1 MSEELSWRLSGHK
14 AAFFFILYSAQQARM
29 PLEKWESLKKIWAS
43 PFNFRRSALPHSTS
57 PPFSQIWIKASP
69 SSKMLTPASPPAYKT
84 MSDCF
89 NVRLTAFWI
98 ILAVSGLFS
107 QKMNS
112 ELTSSLALRDRKNI
126 ELTKQQE
133 GNRML
138 CVLGK
143 YYLSHFSHSSH
154 FAQFHFTHFT
164 FSYLTLSLVHSYL
177 PVPFGSAGWKL
188 SECEGKL

>member
-1 MSEELSWRLSGHK
+1 MSEKLSWRLSGHK
-14 AAFFFILYSAQQARM
+14 AAFFLILYSAQQARM
-29 PLEKWESLKKIWAS
+29 PLEKWESLKSVSKPVQLPPQCITSFHVA
-43 PFNFRRSALPHSTS
+43 ALFANLNKSLSILKNAYTCIS
-57 PPFSQIWIKASP
+57 
-69 SSKMLTPASPPAYKT
+69 LAYKT

-126 ELTKQQE
+126 ELTRQQE

-143 YYLSHFSHSSH
+143 NYLPHSSH
-154 FAQFHFTHFT
+154 LPLRPISFHT
-164 FSYLTLSLVHSYL
+164 FHIFISHTIACTFISPRAIWL
-177 PVPFGSAGWKL
+177 GWVKIV
-188 SECEGKL
+188 GM

>member
-1 MSEELSWRLSGHK
+1 MSEKLSWRLSGHK
-14 AAFFFILYSAQQARM
+14 SGILLDIVFSTAGADAV
-29 PLEKWESLKKIWAS
+29 EKWESLKTLSKPVQLPPQCITSFHVA
-43 PFNFRRSALPHSTS
+43 ALFANLNKSLSILKNAYTCIS
-57 PPFSQIWIKASP
+57 
-69 SSKMLTPASPPAYKT
+69 LAYKT

-89 NVRLTAFWI
+89 SVRLTAFWI
-98 ILAVSGLFS
+98 ILAVSGLFN

-126 ELTKQQE
+126 ELTRQQE

-138 CVLGK
+138 CVLAK
-143 YYLSHFSHSSH
+143 NYLPHFSRTSHFV
-154 FAQFHFTHFT
+154 QFHFTHFT

-188 SECEGKL
+188 SECKRKL

>member
-1 MSEELSWRLSGHK
+1 
-14 AAFFFILYSAQQARM
+14 M
-29 PLEKWESLKKIWAS
+29 PLEKWESLKNLSKPVQLPPQCITSFHVA
-43 PFNFRRSALPHSTS
+43 ALFANLNKSLSILKNAYTCIS
-57 PPFSQIWIKASP
+57 
-69 SSKMLTPASPPAYKT
+69 LAYKT

-89 NVRLTAFWI
+89 SVRLTAFWI

-107 QKMNS
+107 QQMNS

-126 ELTKQQE
+126 ELTRQQE

-143 YYLSHFSHSSH
+143 NYLSHFCRSSH

-188 SECEGKL
+188 SECKGKL

>member
-1 MSEELSWRLSGHK
+1 MSEELSWRLSGHR

-29 PLEKWESLKKIWAS
+29 PLEKWESLKSVSKPVQLPPQCITSFHVA
-43 PFNFRRSALPHSTS
+43 AL
-57 PPFSQIWIKASP
+57 FANLNKSP
-69 SSKMLTPASPPAYKT
+69 SILKNAYTCISPAYKT

-126 ELTKQQE
+126 ELTRQQE

-143 YYLSHFSHSSH
+143 NYLSHFSHSSH

-177 PVPFGSAGWKL
+177 PVPFDSAGWKL
-188 SECEGKL
+188 SECKRKL

>member
-1 MSEELSWRLSGHK
+1 MSEKLSWRLSGHK
-14 AAFFFILYSAQQARM
+14 AAFFLILYSAQQARM
-29 PLEKWESLKKIWAS
+29 PLEKWESLKSVSKPVQLPPQCITSFHVA
-43 PFNFRRSALPHSTS
+43 ALFANLNKSLSILKNAYTCTS
-57 PPFSQIWIKASP
+57 
-69 SSKMLTPASPPAYKT
+69 LAYKT

-126 ELTKQQE
+126 ELTRQQE

-143 YYLSHFSHSSH
+143 NYLPHFSHSSH
-154 FAQFHFTHFT
+154 LAQFHFTHFT
-164 FSYLTLSLVHSYL
+164 FSYLTLSLVHSYP
-177 PVPFGSAGWKL
+177 PVPFDSAGWKL
-188 SECEGKL
+188 SECKGKL